1 MKNRVLKVTLNS
13 FKGLLCKNCGMSKN
27 LRHDAK
33 ILFFSV
39 LFLALFLTGC
49 TKKSAEPAK
58 QAAVKASGKSQYTI
72 GFSIDT
78 LAIERWRRD
87 CDVFMNTA
95 KEKNANVI
103 VQNAGNSIEEQ
114 IRQIQYLIDKKVDV
128 IVIVAKKA
136 DSLTDVIKSARSH
149 GIPVISYDR
158 LIMNSDI
165 SLYVTVDSE
174 KVGELMAA
182 GLLKIDPNGKWFCIY
197 GPQEDNNMAMIRSG
211 VEKVIAGTS
220 VNVDY
225 VYYTDGWNYD
235 LSYQEMSRL
244 LKEGNIPTS
253 VVCGNDAVANSVI
266 QAVSEI
272 CPDKKIN
279 IVGQDADILN
289 CQHIVSGRQTFT
301 VYKPITE
308 LARISARIACELAAG
323 KSVQELP
330 DITSTIDNGYAQ
342 IPSAMLDPVAVDKE
356 NMDSVVI
363 ESGFHTYGE
372 VYRN

>member
-1 MKNRVLKVTLNS
+1 MKNRVEKS
-13 FKGLLCKNCGMSKN
+13 
-27 LRHDAK
+27 
-33 ILFFSV
+33 LFFVVAVLSV
-39 LFLALFLTGC
+39 FMLVVGC
-49 TKKSAEPAK
+49 SKKSDEPAN
-58 QAAVKASGKSQYTI
+58 QASVKESGKSQYTI

-136 DSLTDVIKSARSH
+136 DSLTDVIKNARSH

-182 GLLKIDPNGKWFCIY
+182 GLLKIDPKGKWFCIY
-197 GPQEDNNMAMIRSG
+197 GPQEDSNMAMIRSG
-211 VEKVIAGTS
+211 VENVIAGTT

-244 LKEGNIPTS
+244 LREGNIPTS

-323 KSVQELP
+323 KSVQEIS
-330 DITSTIDNGYAQ
+330 DITSTIENGYAQ
-342 IPSAMLDPVAVDKE
+342 IPSVLLDPIAVDKD

>member
-1 MKNRVLKVTLNS
+1 MKNRVVKY
-13 FKGLLCKNCGMSKN
+13 
-27 LRHDAK
+27 
-33 ILFFSV
+33 LFFAA
-39 LFLALFLTGC
+39 FLVLFLTGC
-49 TKKSAEPAK
+49 TKKKDEPAK
-58 QAAVKASGKSQYTI
+58 QASVKESGKSQYTI

-95 KEKNANVI
+95 KEKNVNVI
-103 VQNAGNSIEEQ
+103 VQNAGNSLEEQ

-136 DSLTDVIKSARSH
+136 DSMTDVIKNARSH

-158 LIMNSDI
+158 LITNADI

-174 KVGELMAA
+174 KVGELMAS
-182 GLLKIDPNGKWFCIY
+182 GLLDIDPEGRWFCIY
-197 GPQEDNNMAMIRSG
+197 GPQEDNNMVMIRSG
-211 VEKVIAGTS
+211 VDKVVTGK
-220 VNVDY
+220 NVDIAY
-225 VYYTDGWNYD
+225 TYYTDGWNYD
-235 LSYQEMSRL
+235 LSYREMSRL
-244 LKEGNIPTS
+244 LREGDIPTS

-289 CQHIVSGRQTFT
+289 CQHVVSGRQTFT

-323 KSVQELP
+323 KSIQDIQ
-330 DITSTIDNGYAQ
+330 DITTSIDNGYAS
-342 IPSAMLDPVAVDKE
+342 IPSVMLDPVAVDKT

-363 ESGFHTYGE
+363 DSGFHTYGE

>member
-1 MKNRVLKVTLNS
+1 MNNRVKRISMFIVFLS
-13 FKGLLCKNCGMSKN
+13 LL
-27 LRHDAK
+27 
-33 ILFFSV
+33 
-39 LFLALFLTGC
+39 LTGC
-49 TKKSAEPAK
+49 KNKKAETKNVMS
-58 QAAVKASGKSQYTI
+58 VKESGKSQYTI

-95 KEKNANVI
+95 KEKNTNVI
-103 VQNAGNSIEEQ
+103 VQNAGNSLEEQ
-114 IRQIQYLIDKKVDV
+114 IRQIQYLIDRKVDV

-136 DSLTDVIKSARSH
+136 DSLTDVIKNARSH

-158 LIMNSDI
+158 LIMDADI

-174 KVGELMAA
+174 KVGELMAS
-182 GLLKIDPNGKWFCIY
+182 GLLKVDPKGTWFCIY

-211 VEKVIAGTS
+211 VEKVVAGTD
-220 VNVDY
+220 VNITY
-225 VYYTDGWNYD
+225 TYYTDGWNYD
-235 LSYQEMSRL
+235 LSYNEMSRL
-244 LKEGNIPTS
+244 LREGEIPTS
-253 VVCGNDAVANSVI
+253 VICGNDAVANSVI

-272 CPDKKIN
+272 CPDRKIN

-308 LARISARIACELAAG
+308 LAHISARIACELAAG
-323 KSVQELP
+323 KNVQELP

-342 IPSAMLDPVAVDKE
+342 VPSVMLDPVAVDKD

>member
-1 MKNRVLKVTLNS
+1 MKNRVVKM
-13 FKGLLCKNCGMSKN
+13 F
-27 LRHDAK
+27 
-33 ILFFSV
+33 
-39 LFLALFLTGC
+39 FLTVASLFVFVFVAGC
-49 TKKSAEPAK
+49 SKKNAEPAK

>member
-1 MKNRVLKVTLNS
+1 MKKLIRRDNTKFLTLI
-13 FKGLLCKNCGMSKN
+13 FLL
-27 LRHDAK
+27 
-33 ILFFSV
+33 
-39 LFLALFLTGC
+39 LFLALILTGC
-49 TKKSAEPAK
+49 AKKKEEPAS
-58 QAAVKASGKSQYTI
+58 QTSVKESGKAQYSI

-95 KEKNANVI
+95 KERNANVI
-103 VQNAGNSIEEQ
+103 VQYAGNSTEEQ

-136 DSLTDVIKSARSH
+136 DSLTDVIKNARSH

-158 LIMNSDI
+158 LITNADI

-174 KVGELMAA
+174 KVGELMAS
-182 GLLKIDPNGKWFCIY
+182 GLLKIDPKGKWFCIY
-197 GPQEDNNMAMIRSG
+197 GPQEDNNMEMISSG
-211 VEKVIAGTS
+211 VNKVVSGTDVNIAYT
-220 VNVDY
+220 
-225 VYYTDGWNYD
+225 YYTDGWNYD
-235 LSYQEMSRL
+235 LSYGEMSRL
-244 LKEGNIPTS
+244 LKEGEIPTS
-253 VVCGNDAVANSVI
+253 VVCGNDALANSVI

-289 CQHIVSGRQTFT
+289 CQHVVSGRQTFT
-301 VYKPITE
+301 IYKPITD
-308 LARISARIACELAAG
+308 LARISANIACELAAG
-323 KSVQELP
+323 KKVQDISE
-330 DITSTIDNGYAQ
+330 ITSTIDNGFTQ
-342 IPSAMLDPVAVDKE
+342 IPCVMLYPVTVDKD

-363 ESGFHTYGE
+363 ESGFHTRGE

>member
-1 MKNRVLKVTLNS
+1 MMRNIKKTLLGLVFIS
-13 FKGLLCKNCGMSKN
+13 FL
-27 LRHDAK
+27 
-33 ILFFSV
+33 IFS
-39 LFLALFLTGC
+39 C
-49 TKKSAEPAK
+49 SNKKSEPK
-58 QAAVKASGKSQYTI
+58 KELSVKENGKSQYTI

-95 KEKNANVI
+95 KEKNTNVI

-114 IRQIQYLIDKKVDV
+114 KRQIQYLIDKNVDV
-128 IVIVAKKA
+128 IVIVAKTA
-136 DSLTDVIKSARSH
+136 DSLTDVIKNARSH

-158 LIMNSDI
+158 LIMDADI

-182 GLLKIDPNGKWFCIY
+182 GLLKVDPKGTWFCIY

-211 VEKVIAGTS
+211 VEKVIEGSS
-220 VNVDY
+220 VNISY

-235 LSYQEMSRL
+235 LSYNEMSRL
-244 LKEGNIPTS
+244 LKEGEIPTS
-253 VVCGNDAVANSVI
+253 VICGNDAVANSVI

-272 CPDKKIN
+272 CPDRKIN

-308 LARISARIACELAAG
+308 LAHLSARIACELAAG
-323 KSVQELP
+323 KSVQDLAE
-330 DITSTIDNGYAQ
+330 ITNNIDNGFAS
-342 IPSAMLDPVAVDKE
+342 IPSILLYPVAVDKS